1 MRPELWNRIKDTVG
15 RALELEEVEREAF
28 VRKAAA
34 GDAELEREALALL
47 APDDDD
53 PTWIDDSPLL
63 HLFPVTGSRFGPYD
77 VGEAIGAGGSGAV
90 FRAQDDLG
98 RTVALKVMRWFDQVK
113 GRSNEQFQ
121 REFEA
126 LRRVNHEG
134 VVSVLDGGTISG
146 QLYLTMEFVDGPS
159 LRRIVD
165 DAREGTFHDVLDLRE
180 PRNAVRAI
188 VELLDALEHVHGL
201 GIVHRDVKPE
211 NILLTREGRVRLVD
225 FGIARDVE
233 WATLTRTG
241 HAIGSVHYMSP
252 EQARRVRQAPDPRS
266 DVFSVGSVFY
276 ELLTL
281 ARAFDGD
288 DPLTVLERI
297 LHDDPVSIEQR
308 APNVPR
314 PLADACRAAL
324 AKDRAHRYRSAQ
336 VFATTLRAM
345 LDGERVRLPRVPLAH
360 RVQRKVERYPRASA
374 ALGSFILAALMFL
387 PFVMDR
393 GAISAAETA
402 DAHRRSGIAAVV
414 IPAVEER
421 DGTTIEIRVFDQSP
435 FRWRRLHDPVLAPFP
450 AREYHVEPGLV
461 WGLVGT
467 PRGLAEFV
475 RILAAG
481 DSLVVPRLER
491 SKDAPPDDMV
501 LVPARRHTVHVSGP
515 HEQREFEASVQDF
528 RIDRQPVTNA
538 QFLAFLRSTGRADV
552 LAQTQ
557 WNATEMR
564 ARRADWDRLPA
575 TSMSWPLAEEYAEWC
590 GKRLPTLPEA
600 QVAIL
605 DALEAAGVDVAS
617 LTDAELSAT
626 FAVGCTP
633 AAASSDSYL
642 EHAKPVDDRPD
653 AVHALGNVWLMTA
666 TSAPELQNGRF
677 RCDPNRYVAV
687 GYSYATAAQQVR
699 EGRERSFCAL
709 TREHALGTA
718 DHGFRCVRVVDR

>member
-1 MRPELWNRIKDTVG
+1 MRAELWNRIKETVG
-15 RALELEEVEREAF
+15 RALELEEGEREAF
-28 VRKAAA
+28 VREAAA

-47 APDDDD
+47 APDDDES
-53 PTWIDDSPLL
+53 TWIDDSPLL
-63 HLFPVTGSRFGPYD
+63 HLFPVPGGRFGSYE

-90 FRAQDDLG
+90 FRARDDLG
-98 RTVALKVMRWFDQVK
+98 RTVALKVLRWFDRVE

-146 QLYLTMEFVDGPS
+146 QLYLAMEFVDGPS

-165 DAREGTFHDVLDLRE
+165 DARNGAFHDVLDLRE
-180 PRNAVRAI
+180 PRNAARAI
-188 VELLDALEHVHGL
+188 VELLDALDHVHGL

-266 DVFSVGSVFY
+266 DIFSVGSVFY

-297 LHDDPVSIEQR
+297 LHDDPAPIEHR
-308 APNVPR
+308 APKVPR
-314 PLADACRAAL
+314 LLADACRAAL
-324 AKDRAHRYRSAQ
+324 AKDRTHRYGSARE
-336 VFATTLRAM
+336 FATALRAI
-345 LDGERVRLPRVPLAH
+345 LDGDRVRLPCVPLAH
-360 RVQRKVERYPRASA
+360 RVQRRVERYPRASA
-374 ALGSFILAALMFL
+374 ALGSFVLAALMFL

-393 GAISAAETA
+393 GAFAAAETA
-402 DAHRRSGIAAVV
+402 DAHRRSGVAAVV

-435 FRWRRLHDPVLAPFP
+435 FRWRRLHEPVPAPFQ
-450 AREYHVEPGLV
+450 ATEYHVEPGLV
-461 WGLVGT
+461 WGLVRT
-467 PRGLAEFV
+467 SRGPAEFV
-475 RILAAG
+475 RVLAAG
-481 DSLVVPRLER
+481 ESLVVPRLGR
-491 SKDAPPDDMV
+491 SDAAPPDDMV
-501 LVPARRHTVHVSGP
+501 PIAARRHTVHVVGP
-515 HEQREFEASVQDF
+515 QEQGEFEASVQDF
-528 RIDRQPVTNA
+528 WIDRQPVTNA
-538 QFLAFLRSTGRADV
+538 QFLAFLHATGRADV
-552 LAQTQ
+552 LRQPQ

-575 TSMSWPLAEEYAEWC
+575 TSMNWPLAEEYAEWC

-605 DALEAAGVDVAS
+605 AVLEAEGVDVAS
-617 LTDAELSAT
+617 LTDAEISAT
-626 FAVGCTP
+626 FAVGGTTAP
-633 AAASSDSYL
+633 ASSDSYL
-642 EHAKPVDDRPD
+642 QHAKPVDDRPG

-677 RCDPNRYVAV
+677 WCDPNRYVAV

-699 EGRERSFCAL
+699 DGRDRSFCAL
-709 TREHALGTA
+709 TRMHALGAA
-718 DHGFRCVRVVDR
+718 DHGFRCVRVADR